1 MLEDLDH
8 RVEESA
14 PPVLEMPDDGNIS
27 IAFTVSIARE
37 LERWARRCGRTIG
50 EHDVEPTTWL
60 AAEMGRGASATLYV
74 EAGENLHRYG
84 RRLASWWEAG
94 FDLLLTPTLGDPPW
108 PIGPLGPGGGDPM
121 EVLLRWTHV
130 SPFCTPFN
138 ISGQPA
144 ISLPLHWNRDGLP
157 IGVQL
162 VAAYGREDLLLRVA
176 AQLEEAF
183 PWKDKRPPIHA

>member
-1 MLEDLDH
+1 MTE
-8 RVEESA
+8 
-14 PPVLEMPDDGNIS
+14 
-27 IAFTVSIARE
+27 
-37 LERWARRCGRTIG
+37 
-50 EHDVEPTTWL
+50 
-60 AAEMGRGASATLYV
+60 ATLHPYRV
-74 EAGENLHRYG
+74 SLHEDKGDKFTLFFDCYADDPDHAADQALDMYPNGEIVNVTML
-84 RRLASWWEAG
+84 
-94 FDLLLTPTLGDPPW
+94 PTEPCQHTILRQTS
-108 PIGPLGPGGGDPM
+108 
-121 EVLLRWTHV
+121 EVMMRWTQT

-138 ISGQPA
+138 VSGQPA